1 MAKEKEKQEKQD
13 KADKKS
19 GKGGSSNRGQ
29 GGGGHE
35 ARVVTETV
43 EGVAPRLR
51 AKYREQVVPAL
62 MKRFSYG
69 NVMQVPRVKMISINR
84 GVGDAVTDAKL
95 LANAVEELQLITG
108 QKPVVTKAKNSISNF
123 KLRENMPIGTKV
135 TLRGDKMYEFLDRFL
150 SVAVP
155 RIRDFRGLPDKSF
168 DGHGNYSVGI
178 KEQIIFA
185 EIDVDRVGRIDGM
198 DITFVTTAKTD
209 EEAYALLKEMGFPFR
224 RREGAEAE
232 SAAVADGAAAEA
244 VA

>member
-1 MAKEKEKQEKQD
+1 MAKEKKEQD
-13 KADKKS
+13 KKAGDKKA
-19 GKGGSSNRGQ
+19 GKGGSKGQ
-29 GGGGHE
+29 GDGGRHE
-35 ARVVTETV
+35 VREVNATV
-43 EGVAPRLR
+43 EAVAPRLR
-51 AKYREQVVPAL
+51 AKYREQVIPAL
-62 MKRFSYG
+62 MKQFSYA
-69 NVMQVPRVKMISINR
+69 NVMQVPRFKMISINR

-108 QKPVVTKAKNSISNF
+108 QKPVTTKAKNSISNF

-150 SVAVP
+150 STAVP

-224 RREGAEAE
+224 RRETAEGEGVAAE
-232 SAAVADGAAAEA
+232 GVAAVAEA
-244 VA
+244 